1 MNFRHVKMDDVVT
14 FTAKRTATR
23 KRCSVHV
30 LDANGQRTD
39 PHKFVDLDLI
49 STENAFAENVENIPL
64 DAGARLF
71 RLSDDHF
78 S

>member
-1 MNFRHVKMDDVVT
+1 LICRHVKMDDVIT

-23 KRCSVHV
+23 KRCSVNV

-39 PHKFVDLDLI
+39 RQKLDDLDLI
-49 STENAFAENVENIPL
+49 TTENAFAENDGIIPPE
-64 DAGARLF
+64 AGKTDLRLTGE
-71 RLSDDHF
+71 HF